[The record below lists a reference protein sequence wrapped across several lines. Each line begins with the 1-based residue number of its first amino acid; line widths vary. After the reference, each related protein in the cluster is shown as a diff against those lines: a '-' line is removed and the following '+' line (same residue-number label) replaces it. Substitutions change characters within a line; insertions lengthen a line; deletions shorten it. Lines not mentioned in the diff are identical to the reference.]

1 MESVRKD
8 STSVDSGYAWVVC
21 GAISMQRFLY
31 CMVVYGIGMFYI
43 IFKEHFREDS
53 GVTAFVSSLMIV
65 GLSLVGRWLR
75 FPNICQLC
83 CTEGRISGSRGEVA
97 WGSGPPSP
105 FWSPSNFIKKE
116 KRCACCFLRICDV

>member
-21 GAISMQRFLY
+21 GAIFMQRFLY

-83 CTEGRISGSRGEVA
+83 CTKGRIR
-97 WGSGPPSP
+97 GSGGWVHGGQDPPSLFP
-105 FWSPSNFIKKE
+105 LPSNFIKKE
-116 KRCACCFLRICDV
+116 TTLCLLFS